1 LKYFIIIVLIDLLY
15 LNFCVPLTLS
25 IEQVLLIAFEV
36 VRICYKKGIDVPTL
50 SPDQLDEIV
59 TLSITSAKQVFK
71 ENGFRFIPNIISP
84 K

>member
-1 LKYFIIIVLIDLLY
+1 MKYFIIIVLIDLLY

-36 VRICYKKGIDVPTL
+36 VRICDKKGIDVPAL

-59 TLSITSAKQVFK
+59 TLSITSVKQVFK
-71 ENGFRFIPNIISP
+71 ENEFRFISNIISP

>member
-1 LKYFIIIVLIDLLY
+1 MKYFIIIVLIDLLY

-36 VRICYKKGIDVPTL
+36 VRICDKKGIDVPTL

-59 TLSITSAKQVFK
+59 TLSITSVKQVFK
-71 ENGFRFIPNIISP
+71 ENEFRFISNIISP